1 MKAFQTVETMV
12 VLMAAM
18 MADYLVAMMA
28 GRMVAMMAVTKACK

>member
-1 MKAFQTVETMV
+1 
-12 VLMAAM
+12 LMAAM